1 MLKLLSLCA
10 LVSFAL
16 LPCLALADPT
26 ILKLAFFTSDQ
37 SKIFN
42 IAVKPFVD
50 AVNARGDVKI
60 ETYASGILGK
70 EQAQQPQMVRDGIAD
85 IAFVVLGPTG
95 NQFPDRAVM
104 ELPGL
109 FVDMGEATMVF
120 TRIIA
125 SGIMEGYSDFFVI
138 GAFATEPE
146 SIHTRPAVA
155 TLGDLKGKRIR
166 ANNLLEAGV
175 LAKLDMYPVL
185 LPIGKAAE
193 AISRG
198 TIDGAATAPFA
209 LIDFGVS
216 RVATHH
222 YMLSLGP
229 TVITILMNRRKFE
242 ALSEAHQEVILK
254 YSGEWLAARII
265 EGYAPYNKEIVEQL
279 KSDPAR
285 VVIFPSQAD
294 NDLAAQAFKATRAEW
309 ADASPHNRRLL
320 NAVEAELR
328 RLRLTQ

>member
-1 MLKLLSLCA
+1 MIKLLARCA
-10 LVSFAL
+10 LLSFAL
-16 LPCLALADPT
+16 VPYLAIAEPIT
-26 ILKLAFFTSDQ
+26 LKLAFFTSDQ

-50 AVNARGDVKI
+50 AVNAHGDMRI
-60 ETYASGILGK
+60 ETYASGSLGK
-70 EQAQQPQMVRDGIAD
+70 EQAQQPQMVRDGVAD

-109 FVDMGEATMVF
+109 FIDMREATLVY
-120 TRIIA
+120 TRVVA
-125 SGIMEGYSDFFVI
+125 SGIMDGYSDFFVI

-146 SIHTRPAVA
+146 SIHTRPPIA

-166 ANNLLEAGV
+166 ANNLFEAGV
-175 LAKLDMYPVL
+175 LAKLDMYPVV

-198 TIDGAATAPFA
+198 TIDGAATAPLA
-209 LIDFGVS
+209 LIDFGVG

-229 TVITILMNRRKFE
+229 TVITILMNRKKFE
-242 ALSEAHQEVILK
+242 SLSEANRDVIRK
-254 YSGEWLAARII
+254 HSGEWLAARII

-285 VVIFPSQAD
+285 QVIFPSQAD
-294 NDLAAQAFKATRAEW
+294 TYLAAQAFKAARTEW

-328 RLRLTQ
+328 RLRSTQ